1 MPPPLRDQLCF
12 TLYAT
17 SMAVSRLYKPML
29 DQMGITY
36 PQYLVLNVL
45 GEQEASEDGLTVG
58 AIADCLY
65 LESSTVTPPIKRMAQ
80 AGLVTRKRGET
91 DERQVRV
98 HLTDAGRAILDQSNC
113 LAEALLKQS
122 GMTMEEIKPLNGVLQ
137 SLRGALSEE

>member
-29 DQMGITY
+29 DRMGITY

-45 GEQEASEDGLTVG
+45 GEQEAGADGLTVG
-58 AIADCLY
+58 AIADRLY

-98 HLTDAGRAILDQSNC
+98 HLTDAGRAILDESNC
-113 LAEALLKQS
+113 LAEALLRQS

>member
-29 DQMGITY
+29 DRMGITY

-45 GEQEASEDGLTVG
+45 GEEAASEDGLTVG
-58 AIADCLY
+58 VIADRLY
-65 LESSTVTPPIKRMAQ
+65 LESSTVTPPIKRLAQ
-80 AGLVTRKRGET
+80 AGLVTRRRGET

-98 HLTDAGRAILDQSNC
+98 HLTEAGRVILDQSNC
-113 LAEALLKQS
+113 LAEALLKRS
-122 GMTMEEIKPLNGVLQ
+122 GVTMEEIKPLNNVLQ

>member
-29 DQMGITY
+29 DRMGITS

-45 GEQEASEDGLTVG
+45 GEQEASGDGLTVG
-58 AIADCLY
+58 AIADRLY
-65 LESSTVTPPIKRMAQ
+65 LESSTVTPPIKRMAL

-98 HLTDAGRAILDQSNC
+98 HLTDAGRATLDESNC
-113 LAEALLKQS
+113 LAEALLRRS
-122 GMTMEEIKPLNGVLQ
+122 GMTMEEIEPLNGVLQ

>member
-45 GEQEASEDGLTVG
+45 GEEGASEDGSTVG
-58 AIADCLY
+58 AIADRLY
-65 LESSTVTPPIKRMAQ
+65 LESSTVTPPIKRLAQ

-98 HLTDAGRAILDQSNC
+98 HLTEAGRAILDQSNC
-113 LAEALLKQS
+113 LAEALLKRS
-122 GMTMEEIKPLNGVLQ
+122 GMTMDEIKPLNGVLQ
-137 SLRGALSEE
+137 SLRAALSEE

>member
-29 DQMGITY
+29 DRMGITY
-36 PQYLVLNVL
+36 PQYLVLSVL
-45 GEQEASEDGLTVG
+45 GEAEASEDGMTVG
-58 AIADCLY
+58 AIADRLY

-80 AGLVTRKRGET
+80 ASLVTRKRGET

-137 SLRGALSEE
+137 SLRGALSDG

>member
-29 DQMGITY
+29 DRMGITY
-36 PQYLVLNVL
+36 PQFLVLNVL

-58 AIADCLY
+58 AIADRLY
-65 LESSTVTPPIKRMAQ
+65 LESSTVTPPIKRLAQ
-80 AGLVTRKRGET
+80 TGLVTRKRGET

-98 HLTDAGRAILDQSNC
+98 HLTEAGRAILDQSNC
-113 LAEALLKQS
+113 LAEALLKRS
-122 GMTMEEIKPLNGVLQ
+122 GMTMDEIKPLNGVLQ
-137 SLRGALSEE
+137 SLREALSEE

>member
-29 DQMGITY
+29 DRMGITY
-36 PQYLVLNVL
+36 PQYLVLNVVS
-45 GEQEASEDGLTVG
+45 EQEASEDGLAVG
-58 AIADCLY
+58 AIADRLF

-80 AGLVTRKRGET
+80 AGLVTRKRDEE

-98 HLTDAGRAILDQSNC
+98 HLTDAGRAILDESNC
-113 LAEALLKQS
+113 LAEALLKRS
-122 GMTMEEIKPLNGVLQ
+122 GMTMDEIKPLNSVLQ
-137 SLRGALSEE
+137 SLRGALSGE

>member
-29 DQMGITY
+29 DRMGITY

-45 GEQEASEDGLTVG
+45 GEEAASEDGLTVG
-58 AIADCLY
+58 AIADRLY
-65 LESSTVTPPIKRMAQ
+65 LESSTVTPPIKRLAQ
-80 AGLVTRKRGET
+80 AGLVTRRRGET

-98 HLTDAGRAILDQSNC
+98 HLTEAGRVILDQSNC
-113 LAEALLKQS
+113 LAEALLKRS

-137 SLRGALSEE
+137 SLRGVLSEE